1 MDPGLQ
7 RSARDR
13 PGPAA
18 RGPAEY
24 GRDLADAI
32 DAAIPAWV
40 ERSVDARYRA
50 SLGPP
55 PADVLAAARAAGEA
69 ARADIGPRARA
80 LLSADIDDQWT
91 TPLALVRQAV
101 PYATR
106 VLEAA
111 GVPPVPRDRFESE
124 RFPDDLYNLT
134 PATFADVGP
143 DVAEPGIAWGA
154 AKAWAHR
161 QRHGGETG

>member
-1 MDPGLQ
+1 MQ
-7 RSARDR
+7 RPARDGL
-13 PGPAA
+13 GPVV
-18 RGPAEY
+18 RDPADY

-32 DAAIPAWV
+32 DISLPAWV
-40 ERSVDARYRA
+40 ERCIDARYRA
-50 SLGPP
+50 AFGPP
-55 PADVLAAARAAGEA
+55 PADVVAAARAAGEA
-69 ARADIGPRARA
+69 ARADIGPRAHA
-80 LLSADIDDQWT
+80 LLEGDIDDQRT

-124 RFPDDLYNLT
+124 RFPDDAYNLT

-154 AKAWAHR
+154 AKAWAHW
-161 QRHGGETG
+161 QRHGGQPR